1 MPQPTEILKQEH
13 NAILRMLDAAE
24 ALAGRIGSGELP
36 EPELL
41 AGVTEFFELFLDRCH
56 HGKEENLFFPVLER
70 KGVAVHGGPIGVM
83 LREHQQGRELTAAMV
98 EASRAYAQG
107 ETGAAGRW
115 ARAARE
121 HAALLRDHI
130 FKENA
135 VLFPMA
141 EGLLAPA
148 EQDALVARFDE
159 LENERMGAGTHE
171 RLHAQMAEIFAQVF
185 GADQPR
191 RL

>member
-1 MPQPTEILKQEH
+1 
-13 NAILRMLDAAE
+13 
-24 ALAGRIGSGELP
+24 
-36 EPELL
+36 
-41 AGVTEFFELFLDRCH
+41 
-56 HGKEENLFFPVLER
+56 
-70 KGVAVHGGPIGVM
+70 
-83 LREHQQGRELTAAMV
+83 
-98 EASRAYAQG
+98 
-107 ETGAAGRW
+107 
-115 ARAARE
+115 
-121 HAALLRDHI
+121 
-130 FKENA
+130 
-135 VLFPMA
+135 MA